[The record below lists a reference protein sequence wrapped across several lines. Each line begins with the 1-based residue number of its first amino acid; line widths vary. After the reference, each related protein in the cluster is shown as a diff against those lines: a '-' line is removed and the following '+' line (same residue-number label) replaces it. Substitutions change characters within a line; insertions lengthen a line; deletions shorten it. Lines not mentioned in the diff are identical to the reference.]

1 MSAGLALALAGAG
14 AGAALLFLVGYR
26 LLRTDPASH
35 LDAEDLVLLRREQR
49 RRAEGVSPL
58 RRLAAALAP
67 RLRRLLTRRQLEALS
82 TRIEEA
88 GRPGGLTVDGFL
100 ERTAL
105 WVILVTPLALLLLAV
120 GNVPIA
126 LLSLTV
132 PVLMPL
138 GSLAGAQRRR
148 RERIDRDLPDFL
160 DILAV
165 TVSAGVNF
173 RAALVRVAERFK
185 GPLAD
190 EVNLTISQIANGLPM
205 RDAFQ
210 AMRGRSGSESVG
222 QFVSA
227 LLQSQELGAPLAESL
242 NQIAADMRRDSAQ
255 RQRRKAAQTA
265 PRVSL
270 VTSVVLLPGALI
282 FIIVG
287 FIVGSDVDFGAF
299 LGG

>member
-1 MSAGLALALAGAG
+1 MTGPVLAVAAAAAGAVV
-14 AGAALLFLVGYR
+14 LFLVGYR
-26 LLRTDPASH
+26 QLRTDPTVH
-35 LDAEDLVLLRREQR
+35 LDAEDLRLLRQEQR
-49 RRAEGVSPL
+49 RRAEGAGPL
-58 RRLAAALAP
+58 LRLA
-67 RLRRLLTRRQLEALS
+67 RLFTGPIRRLLGARGLAALQK
-82 TRIEEA
+82 RIDEA
-88 GRPGGLTVDGFL
+88 GRPGGLTVDGFI
-100 ERTAL
+100 ERVAM
-105 WVILVTPLALLLLAV
+105 WVVIVSPLVVLLLAMAQPLLALLT
-120 GNVPIA
+120 
-126 LLSLTV
+126 LTV
-132 PVLMPL
+132 PVLIPL
-138 GSLAGAQRRR
+138 GSLAGEQRRR

-190 EVNLTISQIANGLPM
+190 EVTFTIEQIANGLPM

-210 AMRGRSGSESVG
+210 DMRGRSASESVG

-242 NQIAADMRRDSAQ
+242 NQIAADMRRESAQ
-255 RQRRKAAQTA
+255 RQRRAAAKTA

-270 VTSVVLLPGALI
+270 VTSTVLLPGAMI

-287 FIVGSDVDFGAF
+287 FILGSDVDFGAL
-299 LGG
+299 LG